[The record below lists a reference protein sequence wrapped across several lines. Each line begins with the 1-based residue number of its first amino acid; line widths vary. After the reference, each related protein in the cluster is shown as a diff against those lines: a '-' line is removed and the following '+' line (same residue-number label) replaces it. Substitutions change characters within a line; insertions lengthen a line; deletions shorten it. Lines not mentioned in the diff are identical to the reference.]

1 MNFTNRLIFIGVV
14 LGMIEECLIVALEE
28 HGYELTHEVGLNKQN
43 GFKVDFF
50 ISSND
55 EALPEDKQEKI
66 ITAGLDFKNDLK
78 WVVFE
83 TTFCSL
89 STLEEITSEWDELY
103 LKGTWRDKEY
113 YNPLF
118 KKIENFVMNSVKEL
132 KKYEQR

>member
-28 HGYELTHEVGLNKQN
+28 HGYQLTHEVGLNKQN

-55 EALPEDKQEKI
+55 ETLPEDKQEKI
-66 ITAGLDFKNDLK
+66 ITAGVDFKNDLK

-89 STLEEITSEWDELY
+89 STLEEVTDEWDDLY
-103 LKGTWRDKEY
+103 SKGVWRDKEY

-118 KKIENFVMNSVKEL
+118 DKIEHFVTNSVKEL
-132 KKYEQR
+132 KKY

>member
-55 EALPEDKQEKI
+55 ETLPEDKQEKI
-66 ITAGLDFKNDLK
+66 ITAGVDFKNDLK

-89 STLEEITSEWDELY
+89 STMEEVTAEWDDLY
-103 LKGTWRDKEY
+103 SKGVWRDKEY

-118 KKIENFVMNSVKEL
+118 DKIEHFVTNSVKEL
-132 KKYEQR
+132 KKY

>member
-28 HGYELTHEVGLNKQN
+28 HGYQLTHEVGLNKQN

-50 ISSND
+50 IASND
-55 EALPEDKQEKI
+55 ETLPEDKQEKI
-66 ITAGLDFKNDLK
+66 ITAGVDFKNDLK

-89 STLEEITSEWDELY
+89 STMEEVTAEWDDLY
-103 LKGTWRDKEY
+103 SKGVWRDKEY

-118 KKIENFVMNSVKEL
+118 DKIEHFVTNSVKEL
-132 KKYEQR
+132 KKY

>member
-1 MNFTNRLIFIGVV
+1 MNFTNRLIFIGFV
-14 LGMIEECLIVALEE
+14 LGMIEETLIIALEE
-28 HGYELTHEVGLNKQN
+28 HGYDLTYEVGLNKQN

-50 ISSND
+50 ISSNG
-55 EALPEDKQEKI
+55 EILSEDKQEKI
-66 ITAGLDFKNDLK
+66 ITAGLDFKDGLK